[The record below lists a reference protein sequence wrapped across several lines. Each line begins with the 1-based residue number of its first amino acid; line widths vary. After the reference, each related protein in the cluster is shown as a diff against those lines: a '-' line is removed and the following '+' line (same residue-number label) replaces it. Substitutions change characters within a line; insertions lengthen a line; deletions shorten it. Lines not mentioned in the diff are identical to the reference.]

1 MMNAYRNKRTGAIV
15 YLHGHAC
22 GDWEPVDGVKAE
34 PVSEPATSEEP
45 ATEEKPKRKK
55 TTKK

>member
-1 MMNAYRNKRTGAIV
+1 MMNAYRNKRTGVIV
-15 YLHGHAC
+15 YLHGYAC
-22 GDWEPVDGVKAE
+22 GDWEPACAVKAE

>member
-1 MMNAYRNKRTGAIV
+1 MNAYRNTKTGAIV